1 MGRGGRSAPS
11 QARPDSGPRR
21 PIAAPQEVALRL
33 ELRGITKRF
42 GDLVANDHID
52 LTVEP
57 GEIHALLGENGAGKS
72 TLMNVLY
79 GLYHPDEGEIL
90 VDGTP
95 LKLRGPSDAI
105 AAGIGMVH
113 QHFMLVP
120 VFTVAENV
128 MLGAEQVKG
137 GLAGFLDRRR
147 ARREVAEVSE
157 RYNLRVDPDAVIED
171 LPVGIQQRVEIV
183 KALTR
188 DVDLLILDEPTA
200 VLTPQETEELL
211 IVMRSLKAA
220 GKSIVFITHK
230 LGEVKAIAD
239 RITVIRRGKTV
250 GTAAPTASR
259 DELAALM
266 VGRSVRLTVDKQA
279 ATPGRPILEV
289 TGLVVDDDRQIR
301 AVDGVDLTVHA
312 GEVLGVAGVQGNG
325 QTELI
330 EAVMGLRPV
339 LAGTVTLDG
348 EQVHGWS
355 TKRVLRAGVGY
366 VPEDRSVDGLVK
378 EFSVAENLVLDIY
391 DRPPFG
397 KGLSLRADAIEKSAR
412 ERIEQF
418 DVRTPSADTPAG
430 NLSGG
435 NQQKV
440 IVARE
445 LSRPLKLFIAAQPTR
460 GVDVGSIE
468 FIHSRVIRERDVGT
482 AVMVVSS
489 ELDEV
494 LNLADRVAV
503 MYRGRIIGIV
513 GPDTPREEIGLLM
526 AGITPDAAAGPADDA
541 ATPVPAPGSEDKA

>member
-1 MGRGGRSAPS
+1 MRGP
-11 QARPDSGPRR
+11 P
-21 PIAAPQEVALRL
+21 AATLHHRFALQEVALRL

-79 GLYHPDEGEIL
+79 GLYQPDEGEIL
-90 VDGTP
+90 VDGAP
-95 LKLRGPSDAI
+95 LRLRGPSDAI

-120 VFTVAENV
+120 VFTVTENV
-128 MLGAEQVKG
+128 MLGAEQVRG
-137 GLAGFLDRRR
+137 GIAGFLDRRK
-147 ARREVAEVSE
+147 ARREVAAVSE

-211 IVMRSLKAA
+211 AVMRSLKAA

-239 RITVIRRGKTV
+239 RITVIRRGRTV
-250 GTAAPTASR
+250 GTASPEASR

-266 VGRSVRLTVDKQA
+266 VGRNVRLTVEKGP
-279 ATPGRPILEV
+279 ATPGKPILEV
-289 TGLVVDDDRQIR
+289 AGLVVDDDRQIR

-330 EAVMGLRPV
+330 EAIMGLRPT
-339 LAGTVTLDG
+339 LAGTVALDG
-348 EQVHGWS
+348 QPVHGWS
-355 TKRVLRAGVGY
+355 TKKVLRAGVGY

-397 KGLSLRADAIEKSAR
+397 RGLALKPEAIDKSAK
-412 ERIEQF
+412 ERIAQF
-418 DVRTPSADTPAG
+418 DVRTSSADAPVGT
-430 NLSGG
+430 LSGG

-494 LNLADRVAV
+494 IGLADRIAV

-526 AGITPDAAAGPADDA
+526 AGITPDAAPAAGTSTGGAAADGTAAPAA
-541 ATPVPAPGSEDKA
+541 EGPGSEEES